1 MEETKEKQEIIKN
14 IEILEFQHREIDI
27 ILKAHGLKKL
37 DAFTY
42 QKLKKQKLALK
53 DKIAYLKSSLSPN
66 LLA

>member
-1 MEETKEKQEIIKN
+1 MEETTEKQEIIKN

-42 QKLKKQKLALK
+42 QKLKKQKLVLK
-53 DKIAYLKSSLSPN
+53 DQISCLRSLLN
-66 LLA
+66 HDLLA